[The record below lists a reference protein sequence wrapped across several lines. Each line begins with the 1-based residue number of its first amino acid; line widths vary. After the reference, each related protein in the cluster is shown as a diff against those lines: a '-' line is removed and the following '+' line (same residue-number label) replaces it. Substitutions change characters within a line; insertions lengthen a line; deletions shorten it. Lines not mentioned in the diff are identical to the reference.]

1 MPRLNKEQRI
11 ARDYE
16 RLLARV
22 DEKRSAG
29 LDVVACALANGRAY
43 KHLTDAEKSE
53 CKTRKQAAAMK
64 VEKAYKFKLEPT
76 PEQAEKLAQMTG
88 CGRVVFNDSLELMLN
103 IARKQSG
110 IADKKA
116 LYKHLNDLPFVERK
130 AIGKLLPN
138 SASLNKQLPTWKKQD
153 NRQWLGEAFA
163 QCLQQ
168 RQRDLVSAIGEWIK
182 GKRGFP
188 VFRTRK
194 LAHHSTMRF
203 PNPKLQIAIER
214 NQIKLPNGLGMVKYR
229 NSRDVMGELRNA
241 TVSLSAVGVWHIS
254 IMCLVDIE
262 LPEHVQG
269 EMTGIDMGISKNMT
283 LSTDCCGDKG
293 VFDGVHSFRA
303 HQDKLATEQRKLSRK
318 VCGSENWKKQ
328 KLKVAKLH
336 QRIANIR
343 SDYQH
348 KATTSISKNHA
359 MVICEALKVAN
370 MSKSAKGDSENHGKN
385 VAAKSGLNKL
395 ILDQGWGELHRQ
407 LEYKMKWKGGVYGEV
422 NPRNSSRECAECGHI
437 EKNNR
442 KTQAE
447 FICQSCGHSD
457 NADKN
462 AAKVILMR
470 YLRELELAA

>member
-1 MPRLNKEQRI
+1 
-11 ARDYE
+11 
-16 RLLARV
+16 
-22 DEKRSAG
+22 
-29 LDVVACALANGRAY
+29 
-43 KHLTDAEKSE
+43 
-53 CKTRKQAAAMK
+53 MK

-76 PEQAEKLAQMTG
+76 PEQEEKLSQMAG
-88 CGRVVFNDSLELMLN
+88 CGRVVFNDSLDLMLG

-110 IADKKA
+110 ITDKKA
-116 LYKHLNDLPFVERK
+116 LYKHLNDLPYAERR
-130 AIGKLLPN
+130 AISKLLPS
-138 SASLNKQLPTWKKQD
+138 SANLNKQLTSWKKLD
-153 NRQWLGEAFA
+153 GRVWLSQAFTD
-163 QCLQQ
+163 CLQQ
-168 RQRDLVSAIGEWIK
+168 RQHDLASAIGEWIK

-203 PNPKLQIAIER
+203 PAPKKQLRIER
-214 NQIKLPNGLGMVKYR
+214 DRIKLPNGLGMVKYR
-229 NSRDVMGELRNA
+229 NSREVVGELRNA
-241 TVSLSAVGVWHIS
+241 TVSLNAVGEWHIS
-254 IMCLVDIE
+254 IMCLIDIE

-269 EMTGIDMGISKNMT
+269 EMTGIDMGIAKNMT

-293 VFDGVHSFRA
+293 VFEGVHSFRA
-303 HQDKLATEQRKLSRK
+303 HQEKLAVEQRKLSRK
-318 VCGSENWKKQ
+318 VLGSENWKKQ
-328 KLKVAKLH
+328 KQKVSKLH

-385 VAAKSGLNKL
+385 VAAKSGLNKS
-395 ILDQGWGELHRQ
+395 ILDQGWGELRRQ

-437 EKNNR
+437 EKENR

-462 AAKVILMR
+462 AARVILMR